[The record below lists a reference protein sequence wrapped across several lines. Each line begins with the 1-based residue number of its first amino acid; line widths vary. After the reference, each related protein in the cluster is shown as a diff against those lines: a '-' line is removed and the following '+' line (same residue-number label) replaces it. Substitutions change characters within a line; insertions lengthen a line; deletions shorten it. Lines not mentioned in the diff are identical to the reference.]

1 MQGKFLSLL
10 INTLFIIGLLF
21 FYISA
26 SYAIYPVNLVYRAD
40 TRDLGEINAANG
52 MRPWAGPRVDY
63 DLIHHF
69 DGESVDDYTSAFVST
84 SASFR
89 HSIEH
94 AASLA
99 RANSEEPFEEDF
111 RIFIYA
117 IRPESNFYE
126 VEGSIAHAR
135 DTSAEHS
142 PRQAGLSALL
152 HNYGGME
159 EWVALEGISA
169 ERIISF
175 IEITGEILQN
185 YYQSGQLFSNG
196 FWINRWQPNLG
207 YNSANDGDISSSEF
221 YTHIGNPRGYRDVIQ
236 GETLPPLAASF
247 TCITPNSNS
256 MKKRQLQN
264 KRCKT
269 RKGRHFYFVNRL
281 IAALENNVE

>member
-1 MQGKFLSLL
+1 MQGKCLSLL
-10 INTLFIIGLLF
+10 LNPLFIIGFLS

-26 SYAIYPVNLVYRAD
+26 SYAIYPVNLVYRGD
-40 TRDLGEINAANG
+40 TRNLGEIYAANG
-52 MRPWAGPRVDY
+52 MRPWAGSPVDY

-69 DGESVDDYTSAFVST
+69 DGESVEDYTSAFVST

-89 HSIEH
+89 QSIEH

-142 PRQAGLSALL
+142 QRQAGLSALL

-159 EWVALEGISA
+159 EWVALEGLSA

-175 IEITGEILQN
+175 IEITGEMLQN
-185 YYQSGQLFSNG
+185 YYQSGQLFSYS
-196 FWINRWQPNLG
+196 FWINRWQPNLR
-207 YNSANDGDISSSEF
+207 YNSASDGDISSSEF

-236 GETLPPLAASF
+236 GEIPTPLAASF
-247 TCITPNSNS
+247 ICITPTPNSI
-256 MKKRQLQN
+256 KKRQLQSE
-264 KRCKT
+264 RCKT

-281 IAALENNVE
+281 ITALENSIE